1 MLHII
6 CITLLVL
13 IIVISIIKCF
23 ILFEEKFINIDEKII
38 SGIKKKESN
47 ILNFLLGNDNK
58 DEKDEKTMKLKRIN
72 RALRVDLILSTV
84 IGILWFI
91 YPFMLIQKNRLEI
104 KEKSPNDIYI
114 GRWISLVLLF
124 SNIYTFRYLNNGEI
138 FSKQYILF
146 IKLVCAILIIITS
159 TIITCLIKKL
169 YFSNIINI
177 LLVSIWFSNSLI
189 GLFFSYKDNKDHD
202 KESNKYLDK

>member
-13 IIVISIIKCF
+13 IIVISVIKCF

-38 SGIKKKESN
+38 SNIKKKKSN
-47 ILNFLLGNDNK
+47 ILNFLLGND
-58 DEKDEKTMKLKRIN
+58 EKIDNGKTMKLKRIN
-72 RALRVDLILSTV
+72 HAIRFDLVLSTL

-91 YPFMLIQKNRLEI
+91 YPFMLIQKNRIEI
-104 KEKSPNDIYI
+104 MDKSPDDRYI
-114 GRWISLVLLF
+114 GRWIALILLF
-124 SNIYTFRYLNNGEI
+124 SNIYSFRYLNNGEI

-146 IKLVCAILIIITS
+146 IKLLCAILIIITS

-189 GLFFSYKDNKDHD
+189 GLFFSYKDNKELD
-202 KESNKYLDK
+202 KDSNKYSDK

>member
-13 IIVISIIKCF
+13 IIVISVIKCF

-38 SGIKKKESN
+38 SNIKKKKSN
-47 ILNFLLGNDNK
+47 ILNFLLGND
-58 DEKDEKTMKLKRIN
+58 EKIDNGKTMKLKRIN
-72 RALRVDLILSTV
+72 HAIRFDLVLSTL

-91 YPFMLIQKNRLEI
+91 YPFMLIQKNRIEI
-104 KEKSPNDIYI
+104 MDKSPDDRYI
-114 GRWISLVLLF
+114 GRWIALILLF
-124 SNIYTFRYLNNGEI
+124 SNIYSFRYLNNGEI

-146 IKLVCAILIIITS
+146 IKLLCAILIIITS

-189 GLFFSYKDNKDHD
+189 GLFFSYKDNKELD
-202 KESNKYLDK
+202 KDSNKY

>member
-13 IIVISIIKCF
+13 IIVISVIKCF

-38 SGIKKKESN
+38 SNIKKKKRN
-47 ILNFLLGNDNK
+47 ILNFLLGND
-58 DEKDEKTMKLKRIN
+58 EKIDNGKTMKLKRIN
-72 RALRVDLILSTV
+72 HAIRFDLVLSTL

-91 YPFMLIQKNRLEI
+91 YPFMLIQKNRIEI
-104 KEKSPNDIYI
+104 MDKSPDDRYI
-114 GRWISLVLLF
+114 GRWIALILLF
-124 SNIYTFRYLNNGEI
+124 SNIYSFRYLNNGEI

-146 IKLVCAILIIITS
+146 IKLLCAILIIITS

-189 GLFFSYKDNKDHD
+189 GLFFSYKDNKELD
-202 KESNKYLDK
+202 KDSNKYSDK